1 MINIRNVLIT
11 FAEELNKKIEK
22 KGVTYRQVAFA
33 ARVTKGSM
41 VHYKSGNCF
50 PELYTLI
57 LIADYLECS
66 VNELLGYSDYL
77 LLEHNNDLE
86 DILQNEDT
94 FSDYFLDRLIQ
105 CMKTRNVSAKKLFES
120 TGIALNIIEMYLS
133 IHRWI
138 PRVPDFLLICDAL

>member
-1 MINIRNVLIT
+1 M
-11 FAEELNKKIEK
+11 
-22 KGVTYRQVAFA
+22 
-33 ARVTKGSM
+33 
-41 VHYKSGNCF
+41 HYKSGNCCH
-50 PELYTLI
+50 ELYTLI

-66 VNELLGYSDYL
+66 VNELLGYSDDL

-94 FSDYFLDRLIQ
+94 FSDYFRDRLIQ
-105 CMKTRNVSAKKLFES
+105 CMKTRNVSAKKSSES

-138 PRVPDFLLICDAL
+138 PRVPDFLLICDALECTPSDLLWY